1 MAIKINASIKNRPE
15 VLLNKSGSGWLMSI
29 IIMSPIATYA
39 DCLDT
44 ISKLPL
50 DAENKKNRPSIEIRK
65 ILKKRYGSK

>member
-1 MAIKINASIKNRPE
+1 
-15 VLLNKSGSGWLMSI
+15 
-29 IIMSPIATYA
+29 MSPIATYA